1 MLSDALGEVAR
12 GLENIEFACEI
23 PHLPKGGSSEQ
34 VSGGVDLQMAADAAV
49 SSAFGSAGERC
60 MAISVVVAVDGVGD
74 ALVDAFIDAISSRM
88 PDIAVGPGN
97 VPGNEMGP
105 VIRRNHC
112 DRVAGYVGMV
122 GLNVPIPVP
131 VSYYSFGGWKSSLFG
146 DRHIYGPEGIG
157 FYTHSK
163 VVTTRRSDPATSG
176 VDLGFPQN
184 N

>member
-1 MLSDALGEVAR
+1 MLSDALGEVGR
-12 GLENIEFACEI
+12 GLENIEFACGI
-23 PHLPKGGSSEQ
+23 PHLLRGGFSEQ
-34 VSGGVDLQMAADAAV
+34 LSGGVDVQIAADAAV
-49 SSAFGSAGERC
+49 SPAFGSAGERC
-60 MAISVVVAVDGVGD
+60 MAISVVVAVGGVGD
-74 ALVDAFIDAISSRM
+74 ALVDPCIDAISSRM

-112 DRVAGYVGMV
+112 DRVAGYVG
-122 GLNVPIPVP
+122 
-131 VSYYSFGGWKSSLFG
+131 
-146 DRHIYGPEGIG
+146 
-157 FYTHSK
+157 K

>member
-60 MAISVVVAVDGVGD
+60 MAISVVVVVAVDGVGD

-97 VPGNEMGP
+97 VPGNEMSP

-112 DRVAGYVGMV
+112 DRVAGYVG
-122 GLNVPIPVP
+122 
-131 VSYYSFGGWKSSLFG
+131 
-146 DRHIYGPEGIG
+146 
-157 FYTHSK
+157 K

>member
-97 VPGNEMGP
+97 VPGNEMSP

-112 DRVAGYVGMV
+112 DRVAGYV
-122 GLNVPIPVP
+122 
-131 VSYYSFGGWKSSLFG
+131 
-146 DRHIYGPEGIG
+146 
-157 FYTHSK
+157 SK
-163 VVTTRRSDPATSG
+163 VVTTRWSDPATSG